1 MCVFMPVH
9 LAVGTTIAA
18 AIPVAPLL
26 CGTGAAG
33 GKDAPASDGLSESGG
48 AVMTAARA
56 EPPPGIRQER
66 RGGKEGRDGEQEQAG
81 EWHLLSVC
89 FFPPCSCHHTAV
101 GNGVLPSGLLRK
113 EMVGHKTAALAACIS
128 RQPQPGQMQCAST
141 APAFS
146 LTTRGEALL

>member
-56 EPPPGIRQER
+56 EPPPESGRKGEEARKVEMGNRNKLGSGTYCLFASSLPALATTLLLEMASSPLGYCAKKWSGIKPQRSR
-66 RGGKEGRDGEQEQAG
+66 PVSAGSPNLGRC
-81 EWHLLSVC
+81 SV
-89 FFPPCSCHHTAV
+89 PAQP
-101 GNGVLPSGLLRK
+101 LPS
-113 EMVGHKTAALAACIS
+113 A
-128 RQPQPGQMQCAST
+128 
-141 APAFS
+141 
-146 LTTRGEALL
+146 